1 MSQKFIAKEEI
12 GKLLQNGKLAGITN
26 NFLIDKMEDQK
37 LKKLIKTYN
46 RPKTCQNLLILKR
59 NEEIWRNDLIRC

>member
-1 MSQKFIAKEEI
+1 MSQEFIAKEEI

-46 RPKTCQNLLILKR
+46 RPKNCQNLLILKR